1 MPSRNHNSGSP
12 IFKEGDKIFIIETDL
27 FDIFTENFIRRLSK
41 LLITLNNQ
49 PESVGIR
56 VILYIH
62 IFCNIRKNNFKEENN
77 NSIVQENKCIHL
89 FNNDIQDLLF
99 IDLKVEDGESMTI
112 NDFLYTVTEL
122 IKEAVYVN

>member
-1 MPSRNHNSGSP
+1 MSSRNPNPGSP
-12 IFKEGDKIFIIETDL
+12 IFKEGDKIFILKTDL
-27 FDIFTENFIRRLSK
+27 LDIFTENFIGRLSK
-41 LLITLNNQ
+41 LLITLNNH

-56 VILYIH
+56 VILYIP
-62 IFCNIRKNNFKEENN
+62 IFYNIRKNNFKEEND

-89 FNNDIQDLLF
+89 FNDDIQDLLF

-112 NDFLYTVTEL
+112 DDFLYTVTEL

>member
-1 MPSRNHNSGSP
+1 MPMRGYASSSS
-12 IFKEGDKIFIIETDL
+12 IFKQGDKIFVMETDL
-27 FDIFTENFIRRLSK
+27 IDIFSEDFIGRLK
-41 LLITLNNQ
+41 RLLISLNKY

-56 VILYIH
+56 VILYIP

-99 IDLKVEDGESMTI
+99 IDLKLEDGESMTI
-112 NDFLYTVTEL
+112 DDFLYTVTEL